1 MLTIGETRSGVYR
14 TSLYYLCNVPVNLKL
29 FYNKKFTFKKRER
42 LKHNVWTPTG
52 SNSNKPTEKKGPL
65 EEITD
70 PTLRQ
75 GIYKVSRKPVMPE
88 NKVSKTDRDIAKSH
102 RSKLEGPPI
111 SKILD
116 NLRIKKDDSN
126 GV

>member
-1 MLTIGETRSGVYR
+1 
-14 TSLYYLCNVPVNLKL
+14 
-29 FYNKKFTFKKRER
+29 
-42 LKHNVWTPTG
+42 
-52 SNSNKPTEKKGPL
+52 
-65 EEITD
+65 
-70 PTLRQ
+70 
-75 GIYKVSRKPVMPE
+75 MPE
-88 NKVSKTDRDIAKSH
+88 NKVSKTDGDIAKSH